1 MKNNDFPLNNPNT
14 LETSSISTMVRTL
27 YGEEEAQKVSARC
40 HDIDPWFNHY
50 VQTFV
55 YDILWNLPPLSL
67 LEKSMTTLV
76 ALTTL
81 NKEEQ
86 LTIHLKGFL
95 HVGGTVKQFLDILNY
110 MQNSQYISSVDPAL
124 AILENGVT
132 SEEVIWTPTTQNNSL
147 LTDRY
152 RALIDVGCIATLG
165 NNNITKSC
173 FSNILENKL
182 LSKEDIG
189 GVLRHI
195 MVYTGCPCTMN
206 GFAVLNEI
214 LESK

>member
-1 MKNNDFPLNNPNT
+1 MNNNDFTLNNPNT
-14 LETSSISTMVRTL
+14 LEKAPISAMVSTL

-55 YDILWNLPPLSL
+55 YDVLWQLPPLSL
-67 LEKSMTTLV
+67 LEKSMTTLI

-86 LTIHLKGFL
+86 LTIHLKGFF

-110 MQNSQYISSVDPAL
+110 MQNSQYIRNVDPAL
-124 AILENGVT
+124 TILKSGIT
-132 SEEVIWTPTTQNNSL
+132 TEEIVWAPTTENSSL
-147 LTDRY
+147 LTSRD
-152 RALIDVGCIATLG
+152 RALIDVGCVATLG
-165 NNNITKSC
+165 DNSATQLR
-173 FSNILENKL
+173 FSTILENNL